1 MIKMIFTALGLDS
14 FVKAHS
20 KELSVMPLYNET
32 RSGEY
37 GRDFL

>member
-14 FVKAHS
+14 FFEAHS
-20 KELSVMPLYNET
+20 RELSVMPLYNET

-37 GRDFL
+37 KRDFL